1 MACEIRK
8 RFANK
13 KLKNMMLVQKEVDA
27 KSCGYILTITMKFD
41 EKVSVLKGKCN
52 H

>member
-8 RFANK
+8 NISKQKFK
-13 KLKNMMLVQKEVDA
+13 KLMLVQKEVDA
-27 KSCGYILTITMKFD
+27 KSCGYIPTITMKFD
-41 EKVSVLKGKCN
+41 KKVNVLKGKCN

>member
-8 RFANK
+8 ILANK
-13 KLKNMMLVQKEVDA
+13 FFENMMFVQKEVNA
-27 KSCGYILTITMKFD
+27 KSCGYKPTITMKFD
-41 EKVSVLKGKCN
+41 EKVNVLKGKCN

>member
-8 RFANK
+8 IYANK
-13 KLKNMMLVQKEVDA
+13 KLINMMLVQKEVDA
-27 KSCGYILTITMKFD
+27 KSCGYIPTSTMKFD
-41 EKVSVLKGKCN
+41 EKVNVLKGKCN